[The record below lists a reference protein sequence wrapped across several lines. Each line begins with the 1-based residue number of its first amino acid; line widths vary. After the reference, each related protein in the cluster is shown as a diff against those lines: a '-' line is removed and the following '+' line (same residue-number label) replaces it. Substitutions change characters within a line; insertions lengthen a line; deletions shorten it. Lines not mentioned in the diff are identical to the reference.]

1 MSAPDQY
8 PEDEFDRAARER
20 AAHGS
25 HRERARRASMLPL
38 IAVLAALVVVVW
50 VAALLI
56 GGGDDETATEP
67 GPAPSQGPVE
77 SPSEEG
83 GGEAPSDGGGEAP
96 SEGGGESPSEGG
108 EDAPAGDVDLATD
121 VQVLNG
127 ARVAGIAGR
136 TAETL
141 GAAGF
146 TNVTADNIGDGPPE
160 TSTVFYAD
168 PADEATA
175 QEVADA
181 LGIEAVEEDAEQA
194 AAASVVVVLR
204 PDFQE

>member
-8 PEDEFDRAARER
+8 PEDEFDEAARSR

-25 HRERARRASMLPL
+25 HRERARRASLLPL

-50 VAALLI
+50 VAALLV
-56 GGGDDETATEP
+56 GGGGDDDETATE
-67 GPAPSQGPVE
+67 GPTPTDGPVE
-77 SPSEEG
+77 SPTGEETPS
-83 GGEAPSDGGGEAP
+83 GEAGEESPTDGSADE
-96 SEGGGESPSEGG
+96 ESPSE
-108 EDAPAGDVDLATD
+108 DVPAGDVDLATD
-121 VQVLNG
+121 VEVLNG

-146 TNVTADNIGDGPPE
+146 TTVTTGNIGEGPPE
-160 TSTVFYAD
+160 VSTVYYAD
-168 PADEATA
+168 PTLAATA

-181 LGIEAVEEDAEQA
+181 LGIDAVEEDAEQA
-194 AAASVVVVLR
+194 ATSSVVVVLR